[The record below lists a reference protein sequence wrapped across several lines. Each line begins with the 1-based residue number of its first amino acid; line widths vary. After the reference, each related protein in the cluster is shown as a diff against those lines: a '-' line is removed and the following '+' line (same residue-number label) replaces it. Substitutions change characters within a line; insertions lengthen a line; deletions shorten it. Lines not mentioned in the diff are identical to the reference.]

1 MKETLKE
8 FAKHYLGI
16 AAAIMI
22 AMLVGIFFT
31 EPRLSI
37 ERVIFGFSVY
47 ILFLAIALIF
57 FRWSRE
63 LKKDE

>member
-31 EPRLSI
+31 EPRLNI
-37 ERVIFGFSVY
+37 ERVLFGFLVY
-47 ILFLAIALIF
+47 ILFLAIAIIF
-57 FRWSRE
+57 FRWSQE